1 VIEGAEIDLD
11 ELLNQFCMIVY
22 LSWDPSYPRPG
33 IYFSWLETMI
43 QFSGTLFAMIDYPAA
58 RSFALIDL
66 PASWHPS

>member
-22 LSWDPSYPRPG
+22 LSWGPSYPLPE

-43 QFSGTLFAMIDYPAA
+43 QFSGTFFAMIDYPAA